1 MSRIHA
7 ASVAE
12 CPIVDIKLQ
21 SGRKIEEARKRYGIT
36 QQQFA
41 RDSGMG
47 VRWLREIESG
57 NPRSRLDDHLICSYL
72 LGLSTGHISI
82 PLLFA
87 GQKMC
92 FPRQLATGDLSEFE
106 RTCIEVISQRHLDHL
121 TRALTPL
128 WLSTSGETGVKI

>member
-1 MSRIHA
+1 MSRVHA

-47 VRWLREIESG
+47 VRWLREIEAG

-72 LGLSTGHISI
+72 LDLSTGHIVI

-87 GQKMC
+87 GQKMS

-106 RTCIEVISQRHLDHL
+106 RMCIEVISERNLDHL
-121 TRALTPL
+121 TRALTPV
-128 WLSTSGETGVKI
+128 WLSTPGETGVKI